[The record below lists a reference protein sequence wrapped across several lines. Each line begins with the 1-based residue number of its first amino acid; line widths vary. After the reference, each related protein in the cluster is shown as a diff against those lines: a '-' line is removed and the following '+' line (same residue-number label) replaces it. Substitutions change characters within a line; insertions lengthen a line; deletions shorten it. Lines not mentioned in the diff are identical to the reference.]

1 MRRPLLALALAA
13 SLAGGSAAAA
23 DPAKPSEEDASAPAT
38 PTWEQRLEEA
48 QTQLETA
55 RTRVAESESAVTR
68 ARHRRYPR
76 GKEFDDL
83 VATAENA
90 RKQLRAAEA
99 ELPALLEEARRAG
112 VEPGVLRRFEPEEE

>member
-1 MRRPLLALALAA
+1 VRRPLVALALAA
-13 SLAGGSAAAA
+13 ALAGAFPAGA
-23 DPAKPSEEDASAPAT
+23 DPAQPSDEDPNAPAT
-38 PTWEQRLEEA
+38 PTWEQRLEQA
-48 QTQLETA
+48 QTQLVLA
-55 RTRVAESESAVTR
+55 RTRVAETEGAVTR

-76 GKEFDDL
+76 GKEFDGL